1 MKKALLFFVAALLAT
16 PYSFAQYQPKKGS
29 IGTEVQF
36 NPFDQD
42 GKTFKL
48 DGVKVR
54 YFLTDHDAVRVKIG
68 FSLNNKDFSSSQENP
83 NDNFPRDSY
92 YSLDSKYESTS
103 GNFELNLGYERHFSI
118 AKRLS
123 VYAGA
128 SAGFNRH
135 FASSKKNITRAIHYQ
150 EGNNWITNIT
160 MRRQE
165 EISNGSF
172 IEPRPETGFSSN
184 PLDNVDDR
192 AYWQVK
198 AALFTGVDFY
208 VYKGLYLGTE
218 LGLGLSNQK
227 LSKMKCRVTLTDEND
242 VKDFETNDDVHN
254 LNLGFYIEPVL
265 RLGWTF

>member
-1 MKKALLFFVAALLAT
+1 MKKALLFFAAALLAA
-16 PYSFAQYQPKKGS
+16 PYTLAQYQPKQGS
-29 IGTEVQF
+29 IGTEIQF

-54 YFLTDHDAVRVKIG
+54 YFLTDRDAVRVKIG
-68 FSLNNKDFSSSQENP
+68 FGLNNKNFSTSESDRNNDRP
-83 NDNFPRDSY
+83 NDTY
-92 YSLDSKYESTS
+92 YSVDSKYKSTS
-103 GNFELNLGYERHFSI
+103 GNFELNFGYERHFSI

-123 VYAGA
+123 AYVGA

-135 FASSKKNITRAIHYQ
+135 FASINGDVTEARHYQ
-150 EGNNWITNIT
+150 NGDRWLTDIT
-160 MRRQE
+160 MEGHE
-165 EISNGSF
+165 EISNGTFSVM
-172 IEPRPETGFSSN
+172 PEGGIDGN
-184 PLDNVDDR
+184 PLDKVDDR
-192 AYWQVK
+192 AYWEVK

-227 LSKMKCRVTLTDEND
+227 LSKMKYKATTSET
-242 VKDFETNDDVHN
+242 KDATEFETNDKVRN

>member
-1 MKKALLFFVAALLAT
+1 MKKTLLFFAAALLAV

-48 DGVKVR
+48 DGAKVR
-54 YFLTDHDAVRVKIG
+54 YFLTDRDAVRIKIG
-68 FSLNNKDFSSSQENP
+68 FGLNNKDFSSSEDDR
-83 NDNFPRDSY
+83 NDDFPSNSY

-123 VYAGA
+123 AYVGA

-135 FASSKKNITRAIHYQ
+135 FASITRSITGARHDQ
-150 EGNNWITNIT
+150 EGDKWITSIT

-172 IEPRPETGFSSN
+172 IQLRPEAGFSSN

-198 AALFTGVDFY
+198 AALFTGLDFY

-227 LSKMKCRVTLTDEND
+227 LSKMKCRVTFIDEND
-242 VKDFETNDDVHN
+242 VNDFETNDDVHN